1 MKESRIGHTHLYLTI
16 ILDSSTNFVLVHIF
30 CWKAGEGGGGMEGVV
45 NLFDVQLKEKIFL
58 SKQYQPMKW
67 S

>member
-30 CWKAGEGGGGMEGVV
+30 CWKAGEGGGYGGSSELVGWT
-45 NLFDVQLKEKIFL
+45 F
-58 SKQYQPMKW
+58 
-67 S
+67 

>member
-30 CWKAGEGGGGMEGVV
+30 CWKAGEGGGGVWRE
-45 NLFDVQLKEKIFL
+45 
-58 SKQYQPMKW
+58 
-67 S
+67 